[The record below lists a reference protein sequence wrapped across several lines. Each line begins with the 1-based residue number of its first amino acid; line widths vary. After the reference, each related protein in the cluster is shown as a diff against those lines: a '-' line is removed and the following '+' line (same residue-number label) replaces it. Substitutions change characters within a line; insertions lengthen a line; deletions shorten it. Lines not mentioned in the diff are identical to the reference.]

1 MTSRIESVYQ
11 WVSPIS
17 FAGMT
22 AMVFLGMNSAVP
34 VLQGWAG
41 AIFWATVGALAATA
55 IISAVL
61 GLLAAQQHLRV
72 AQARIQRHRQE
83 APAANRLARHGE
95 FHS

>member
-1 MTSRIESVYQ
+1 MTSRIEIVYQ

-22 AMVFLGMNSAVP
+22 TMIYLGIGSTEP
-34 VLQGWAG
+34 VLQGWVG
-41 AIFWATVGALAATA
+41 ATFWATVGALAATA

-61 GLLAAQQHLRV
+61 GLLAAQQHVRV
-72 AQARIQRHRQE
+72 ARARIQRHRQE
-83 APAANRLARHGE
+83 VLAGNRLERRGE

>member
-11 WVSPIS
+11 WVSPVS

-22 AMVFLGMNSAVP
+22 AMIYFGMGFAEM

-41 AIFWATVGALAATA
+41 AIFWATVGALAATS

-61 GLLAAQQHLRV
+61 AQLAAQQHLRV
-72 AQARIQRHRQE
+72 VSARIQRHRQTV
-83 APAANRLARHGE
+83 PARNRLERRGE

>member
-1 MTSRIESVYQ
+1 MTSRIEGVYQ
-11 WVSPIS
+11 WVTPVS

-22 AMVFLGMNSAVP
+22 AMIYFGMGSAEP

-72 AQARIQRHRQE
+72 ARARIQRHRQE
-83 APAANRLARHGE
+83 VPAGNRLERRGE